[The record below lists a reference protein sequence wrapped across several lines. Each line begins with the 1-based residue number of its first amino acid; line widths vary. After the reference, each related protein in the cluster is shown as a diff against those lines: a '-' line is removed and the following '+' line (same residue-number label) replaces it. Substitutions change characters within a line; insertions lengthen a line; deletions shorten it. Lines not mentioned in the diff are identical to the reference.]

1 MIDLNLPRVEDLDL
15 HMPRHPRTGELLLPV
30 FTTKRGRTMWPVLG
44 AEDDAPGEDDLTDD
58 ADETDEDESEDDG
71 DDDDS
76 DEEDEDP
83 KAKSKKKTS
92 SKKDDD
98 DDDGAVPQWKYD
110 KMERRMKAAD
120 RRSTQAEAKVKDLE
134 AQLAGKVDPKDVDKA
149 TREENDKLKP
159 QVTKLSEQNKN
170 LMLQVAFLSTND
182 IQWQDP
188 EAALRLA
195 DLSDVDIDE
204 ETGQVDKRAL
214 RAALRDL
221 ARTKKYLVKPK
232 NSDDAGDD
240 KGDTGSS
247 GTPKLNGRR
256 KGSKNTPDR
265 EALKKRFPALNR
277 Q

>member
-1 MIDLNLPRVEDLDL
+1 MTELNLPRVEDLDL

-58 ADETDEDESEDDG
+58 ADEEDDESDDDG

-76 DEEDEDP
+76 GDDDD
-83 KAKSKKKTS
+83 KDSAKSKKKS

-98 DDDGAVPQWKYD
+98 EDDGAVPQWKYD

-134 AQLAGKVDPKDVDKA
+134 TQLAGKVDPKDVDKA

-159 QVTKLSEQNKN
+159 QVTKLVEQNKN
-170 LMLQVAFLSTND
+170 LMLQVAFLKAND

-204 ETGQVDKRAL
+204 ETGQVDARAL
-214 RAALRDL
+214 KAALKDL
-221 ARTKKYLVKPK
+221 ARNKKYLVKPK
-232 NSDDAGDD
+232 GGDD
-240 KGDTGSS
+240 EEKDDTKGTG

-256 KGSKNTPDR
+256 KGTKDTPDAA
-265 EALKKRFPALNR
+265 ALKKRFPALNR